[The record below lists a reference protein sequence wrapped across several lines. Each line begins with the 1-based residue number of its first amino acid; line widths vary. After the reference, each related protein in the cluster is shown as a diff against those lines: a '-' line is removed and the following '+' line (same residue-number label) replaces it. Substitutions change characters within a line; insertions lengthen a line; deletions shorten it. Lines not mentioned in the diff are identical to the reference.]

1 MEIIPS
7 ILEKS
12 KDGVLEKIEAAR
24 PLGVTVQ
31 VDLCDG
37 EFAPSQTVLPD
48 DLPQELRAVPWEA
61 HLMVKDPVTWSGPL
75 YARLCERVYWHA
87 EVLPNAAI
95 IPRHFTTIEH
105 GLALR
110 LETPVSVVDEF
121 VPIVRSVLLLSIDE
135 PGFQG
140 KKFQESVYEK
150 IKALKHKHPGIK
162 ITVDGGIGMEHMK
175 PLKMLGVD
183 RVAVGNA
190 FWKFN
195 DPKTVLSAFRQA
207 TL

>member
-7 ILEKS
+7 ILEQTKE
-12 KDGVLEKIEAAR
+12 GVLEKLEAVHSMG
-24 PLGVTVQ
+24 LTVQ
-31 VDLCDG
+31 IDICDG
-37 EFAPSQTVLPD
+37 AFTPNQTVQPD
-48 DLPQELRAVPWEA
+48 DLPAELRAVPWEA
-61 HLMVKDPVTWSGPL
+61 HLMVSDPVTWSGPI
-75 YARLCERVYWHA
+75 YARQCQRVYWHA

-110 LETPVSVVDEF
+110 LETPVSIVDQY
-121 VPIVRSVLLLSIDE
+121 VPIIRSVLLLSIDE

-150 IKALKHKHPGIK
+150 IKALKHKHPGVK
-162 ITVDGGIGMEHMK
+162 LAVDGGIGMEHLK

-183 RVAVGNA
+183 RVIVGSA

-195 DPKTVLSAFRQA
+195 DPKTVLAAFRQA